1 MRTQAILVVGLRRII
16 VMLIDGVCV
25 AFQLYLSFVFS
36 SFRSEIFLIGSG
48 RNVTIVVVCA

>member
-1 MRTQAILVVGLRRII
+1 MVGLRRII

-25 AFQLYLSFVFS
+25 AFQLYLSFLFS

-48 RNVTIVVVCA
+48 KNVTIVVVCA